1 MASTSKSRPHGGKY
15 CVAGGPNN
23 VSCKNSQHTEGV
35 SIHNFPSAKKEP
47 ERHSKWVR
55 FVRKHRHEWKPSG
68 TSVLCGSH
76 FEDSCLK
83 QNREIAASLGM
94 RVRLKSG
101 AVPTIDS
108 ANIVPEQ
115 IEKSLSNRERR
126 KIFMLTYFL

>member
-1 MASTSKSRPHGGKY
+1 MLLAVLITLY
-15 CVAGGPNN
+15 
-23 VSCKNSQHTEGV
+23 SCKNSHHTERV

-47 ERHSKWVR
+47 ERHAKWAR
-55 FVRKHRHEWKPSG
+55 FVRKHQPGWNPSE

-76 FEDSCLK
+76 FEESCFE

-94 RVRLKSG
+94 RVRIKSG

-115 IEKSLSNRERR
+115 VEKSRSNRERR
-126 KIFMLTYFL
+126 KVFMLTHFQ